1 MIFNHRS
8 RRFADDVIVLD
19 LTLMRAEPRSGRQ
32 PNRVHD
38 ALWASQLDPVAR
50 FKDFVHLSS
59 LFILKA
65 ARFSMV
71 TSVSEEMILL
81 LGPVGR
87 MMMLVTPIA

>member
-1 MIFNHRS
+1 MVFNHRA
-8 RRFADDVIVLD
+8 RRLADDVIVLD
-19 LTLMRAEPRSGRQ
+19 LPLVGPKPRSGRQ

-38 ALWASQLDPVAR
+38 ALWASQLDSVAS

-59 LFILKA
+59 LFILKV

-71 TSVSEEMILL
+71 TSVSEEMILR

-87 MMMLVTPIA
+87 LMMLVTPIA